1 MHLSIHVILLLL
13 CCWTTTIWKVQ
24 ATQTSTSFIKRSSW
38 TIGKIS
44 CGLLATVLT
53 VTPVEAAETTLNKAY
68 ILGAKQALDVIS
80 ASIADDSA
88 NVKKTYADIEFVLT
102 SYRLKDRLPLMAGE
116 ATTLDHQMCV
126 NEYSKKTLDN
136 LVTISEYFSIS
147 NDGRSKVMIADAV
160 PNQKLNFIR
169 QGLSATRS
177 NLQLVIFC
185 AN

>member
-1 MHLSIHVILLLL
+1 MSS
-13 CCWTTTIWKVQ
+13 CC
-24 ATQTSTSFIKRSSW
+24 
-38 TIGKIS
+38 
-44 CGLLATVLT
+44 LLATILT
-53 VTPVEAAETTLNKAY
+53 TPPVEAAETTVNKAY
-68 ILGAKQALDVIS
+68 VLGAKQALDVIAS
-80 ASIADDSA
+80 SIADEKDSA

-102 SYRLKDRLPLMAGE
+102 SYRLKDRLPLLAGE
-116 ATTLDHQMCV
+116 TTTLDHQMCV
-126 NEYSKKTLDN
+126 NEYATKTIDN

-177 NLQLVIFC
+177 NLQRVIFC